1 MGGAARTRQS
11 PVSRSDHIDG
21 ALSAGF
27 FHEAVHLV
35 CGAVFLC
42 NRAQTAPSCFTL
54 SNPSSDG
61 FPHIVLPKH
70 SVFKQFVAFGEA
82 VCDRFAV
89 WQRKIRYEDLV
100 IEDPDDIYS
109 QVKRNERGQ
118 IFACSHLGNT
128 EVCRALVSH
137 HKDFRLNV
145 LVHSKHAQ
153 AFNEA
158 LQKAGADH
166 IRLIQVTDLDT
177 TLMMELN
184 SRIEDGEWIA
194 IAADRV
200 PVRGEK
206 TADINFLG
214 HTAPM
219 PQGAWLLASLL
230 KTQVNTLFCVKQNGR
245 YHLKLRRFTDT
256 SSWKRGNREAAVKD
270 ADAGFC
276 RHSGARMCA
285 KSATMV
291 QFFMIFGAKTPSETI
306 TLTLLNHEKT
316 HLLPTQL

>member
-1 MGGAARTRQS
+1 MTDNKQTHWAAQPERG
-11 PVSRSDHIDG
+11 SRLFL
-21 ALSAGF
+21 ALTTLMVRYLPAF
-27 FHEAVHLV
+27 FMRPCIWFVVLYFYA
-35 CGAVFLC
+35 
-42 NRAQTAPSCFTL
+42 TAPKPRRHVLRYQTRL
-54 SNPSSDG
+54 QMA
-61 FPHIVLPKH
+61 FPHTVLPKH

-137 HKDFRLNV
+137 HKNFRLNV

-184 SRIEDGEWIA
+184 HRIENGEWIA

-200 PVRGEK
+200 PVRSEK

-219 PQGAWLLASLL
+219 PQGAWLLAALL

-270 ADAGFC
+270 AMQRFADILAQECAQNPLQWFNFYDFWGEDA
-276 RHSGARMCA
+276 
-285 KSATMV
+285 V
-291 QFFMIFGAKTPSETI
+291 
-306 TLTLLNHEKT
+306 
-316 HLLPTQL
+316 

>member
-1 MGGAARTRQS
+1 MVLYFYATAPKPRRHVLRYQTR
-11 PVSRSDHIDG
+11 
-21 ALSAGF
+21 L
-27 FHEAVHLV
+27 
-35 CGAVFLC
+35 
-42 NRAQTAPSCFTL
+42 QTA
-54 SNPSSDG
+54 
-61 FPHIVLPKH
+61 FPHTVLPKH
-70 SVFKQFVAFGEA
+70 SVFKQFIAFGEA

-137 HKDFRLNV
+137 HKNFRLNV

-184 SRIEDGEWIA
+184 RRIEDGEWIA

-219 PQGAWLLASLL
+219 PQGAWLLAALL

-270 ADAGFC
+270 AMQGFADILAQECAQNPLQWFNFYDFWGEDA
-276 RHSGARMCA
+276 
-285 KSATMV
+285 V
-291 QFFMIFGAKTPSETI
+291 
-306 TLTLLNHEKT
+306 
-316 HLLPTQL
+316 

>member
-1 MGGAARTRQS
+1 
-11 PVSRSDHIDG
+11 
-21 ALSAGF
+21 
-27 FHEAVHLV
+27 
-35 CGAVFLC
+35 
-42 NRAQTAPSCFTL
+42 
-54 SNPSSDG
+54 
-61 FPHIVLPKH
+61 VLPKH
-70 SVFKQFVAFGEA
+70 SVFKQFIAFGEA

-137 HKDFRLNV
+137 HKNFRLNV

-158 LQKAGADH
+158 LQKAGAEH

-184 SRIEDGEWIA
+184 RRIEDGEWIA

-245 YHLKLRRFTDT
+245 HHLKLRRFTDT

-270 ADAGFC
+270 AMQRFADILAQECAQNPLQWFNFYDFWGEDA
-276 RHSGARMCA
+276 
-285 KSATMV
+285 V
-291 QFFMIFGAKTPSETI
+291 
-306 TLTLLNHEKT
+306 
-316 HLLPTQL
+316 

>member
-1 MGGAARTRQS
+1 MTDNKQTHWAAQPERGSRLFLALTTLMVRYLPAFFMRPCIWFVVLYFYATAPKPRRHVLRYQTR
-11 PVSRSDHIDG
+11 
-21 ALSAGF
+21 L
-27 FHEAVHLV
+27 
-35 CGAVFLC
+35 
-42 NRAQTAPSCFTL
+42 QTA
-54 SNPSSDG
+54 
-61 FPHIVLPKH
+61 FPHTVLPKH
-70 SVFKQFVAFGEA
+70 SVFKQFIAFGEA

-158 LQKAGADH
+158 LQKAGAEH

-184 SRIEDGEWIA
+184 RRIEDGEWIA

-245 YHLKLRRFTDT
+245 HHLKLRRFTDT

-270 ADAGFC
+270 AMQGFADILAQECAQNPLQWFNFYDFWGEDA
-276 RHSGARMCA
+276 
-285 KSATMV
+285 V
-291 QFFMIFGAKTPSETI
+291 
-306 TLTLLNHEKT
+306 
-316 HLLPTQL
+316 